1 MTSQVTS
8 YRWCPCYLADYVDTG
23 VHKSFFGSG
32 IAKSNDARCSVCM
45 KQCLCETFVA
55 VNVPTCSPSR
65 GGDVAVYVFDV
76 NQPSLPTPFHSVLV
90 SISAFMSL
98 STVFHSINSP
108 TTLHFLTLF
117 FWSYFCLIG
126 PLEYISLYESLLQQ
140 CYNTLW
146 LSGLKAP
153 TN

>member
-23 VHKSFFGSG
+23 VHKSFFGGG
-32 IAKSNDARCSVCM
+32 IPRSNDARCSVCM
-45 KQCLCETFVA
+45 KQCVCETFVA
-55 VNVPTCSPSR
+55 VNVPTGSR

-90 SISAFMSL
+90 SISAFMAL

-108 TTLHFLTLF
+108 TTLHFLTSFLR
-117 FWSYFCLIG
+117 SYFCLIG
-126 PLEYISLYESLLQQ
+126 PFNYISLYESLLQPR
-140 CYNTLW
+140 YNTCGCL
-146 LSGLKAP
+146 GLKHQL